1 MTGVYEPKPFI
12 PHAASH
18 HQAFAHCEWF
28 STAATRRCMDRVSVP
43 LWLAVLSD
51 QLSVLALVGFYPTN
65 KLMERRLI
73 LKRPKPLIRRSHPV
87 LSRFSPGYSELQ
99 GRFLRVTHPFAANP
113 LQYCYRWIIARL
125 ACLIHAASVRS
136 EPESNSPLRKALFWF
151 KQKHCLNLQDYIP
164 QVPPEQRTTKPQ
176 GALAYC
182 AIQFSKNVGPHGPK
196 FNNTLDNKCLHPLF
210 GRVPSNEGRR
220 TIPANHW

>member
-1 MTGVYEPKPFI
+1 
-12 PHAASH
+12 
-18 HQAFAHCEWF
+18 
-28 STAATRRCMDRVSVP
+28 MDRVSVP

-87 LSRFSPGYSELQ
+87 LSRLSPGYSELQ

-136 EPESNSPLRKALFWF
+136 EPESNSPYKNVRYLITAKLNASCCLFNELKLKLHPLTGTEF
-151 KQKHCLNLQDYIP
+151 EGFCCH
-164 QVPPEQRTTKPQ
+164 T
-176 GALAYC
+176 
-182 AIQFSKNVGPHGPK
+182 IQFSKNTGYPGSK
-196 FNNTLDNKCLHPLF
+196 FSRDDKKTNNNTPRSGN
-210 GRVPSNEGRR
+210 GR
-220 TIPANHW
+220 